1 MMTQKYT
8 MRYMKNY
15 DIVLTIRFSWE
26 KYLTTFFRKLRN
38 KSKVALSNGDAVLE
52 MNLLSIYK
60 NLS

>member
-1 MMTQKYT
+1 MTQKYT
-8 MRYMKNY
+8 MQYMKNY
-15 DIVLTIRFSWE
+15 DTVLTIRSSRE

-52 MNLLSIYK
+52 MNILSIYK

>member
-1 MMTQKYT
+1 
-8 MRYMKNY
+8 MKNY

>member
-8 MRYMKNY
+8 MQYMKNY
-15 DIVLTIRFSWE
+15 DIVLTIRFSRE

-38 KSKVALSNGDAVLE
+38 KSKVALSNGDAILE
-52 MNLLSIYK
+52 MNSLSIYK

>member
-1 MMTQKYT
+1 MTQKYT
-8 MRYMKNY
+8 MQYMKNY
-15 DIVLTIRFSWE
+15 DTVLTIRFSRE

>member
-1 MMTQKYT
+1 MTQKYT
-8 MRYMKNY
+8 MQYMKNY
-15 DIVLTIRFSWE
+15 DTVLTIRFSRE

-52 MNLLSIYK
+52 MNILSIYK